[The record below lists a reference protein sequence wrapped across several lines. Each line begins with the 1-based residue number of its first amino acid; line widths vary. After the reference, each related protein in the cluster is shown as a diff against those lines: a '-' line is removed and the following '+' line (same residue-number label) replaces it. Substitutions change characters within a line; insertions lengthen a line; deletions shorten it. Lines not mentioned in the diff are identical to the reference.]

1 MRFAFRWGIY
11 GAWPALS
18 KAAPSVLLQT
28 VYLVPRMK
36 MRQHRAIMA
45 YCMRCKFLLCAF
57 YLSWAKGEAARRLAV
72 PPWLR
77 ACGRR
82 RGRTVSPVWE
92 SENSRLS
99 SAQDG
104 ALTFIWRAAG
114 CGQSRARLR
123 HARAPACRAARP
135 CAASA
140 GFGLISLAPCPHGV
154 QNRLQALPQFC
165 QAVFHPRRHLCVHMA
180 ADKALF
186 FHIPKLCGQHLL
198 RHAANRFF

>member
-57 YLSWAKGEAARRLAV
+57 ISLGQRGKAARRLAV
-72 PPWLR
+72 PTWLR

-82 RGRTVSPVWE
+82 RGRTVSPVCE

-123 HARAPACRAARP
+123 HARAPACRAAPALRRFSRFWPYIPRP
-135 CAASA
+135 MPTWRPEPASGFAPVLSGCIPPAA
-140 GFGLISLAPCPHGV
+140 APLRTHG
-154 QNRLQALPQFC
+154 
-165 QAVFHPRRHLCVHMA
+165 
-180 ADKALF
+180 
-186 FHIPKLCGQHLL
+186 G
-198 RHAANRFF
+198 

>member
-18 KAAPSVLLQT
+18 KAAPSVFLQT

-72 PPWLR
+72 PPWLS
-77 ACGRR
+77 ASGRR

-92 SENSRLS
+92 SENPRLS

-104 ALTFIWRAAG
+104 G
-114 CGQSRARLR
+114 YLR
-123 HARAPACRAARP
+123 NELKSSAPATARMTKIMH
-135 CAASA
+135 A
-140 GFGLISLAPCPHGV
+140 V
-154 QNRLQALPQFC
+154 QNLSICPDNLP
-165 QAVFHPRRHLCVHMA
+165 
-180 ADKALF
+180 ADFPIFQDA
-186 FHIPKLCGQHLL
+186 
-198 RHAANRFF
+198 